1 MIYTKQTIARPSKV
15 PTAPPE
21 NVRAEPEDSSSV
33 RVMWS
38 PPPVDKQNGHI
49 SHYKL
54 YYVEATRPDKEAIEM
69 MLKSPLQD
77 GTEFKLEELKKW
89 TQYRIWLLAGTVVGD
104 GPPSESITVR
114 TQEDGTYL
122 LLHLLLLLFF
132 HFRPSPF
139 APCSASNIIM
149 SCRQINNR
157 KRMDLFNDFYII
169 FPSCLSLFIYN
180 LSSPSFLDLISTR
193 ALELRT
199 FY

>member
-1 MIYTKQTIARPSKV
+1 MIYTKQTIAHPSKV

-122 LLHLLLLLFF
+122 LLHLLLLFF

-139 APCSASNIIM
+139 APAL
-149 SCRQINNR
+149 RQT
-157 KRMDLFNDFYII
+157 LWI
-169 FPSCLSLFIYN
+169 FLTTFISSFRLAYHYLFIISH
-180 LSSPSFLDLISTR
+180 LRLFLVSSPPVHLN
-193 ALELRT
+193 LEPAIKLTNYLRL
-199 FY
+199 

>member
-1 MIYTKQTIARPSKV
+1 M
-15 PTAPPE
+15 PTAPPQ
-21 NVRAEPEDSSSV
+21 NVRAEPEDSSSI

-54 YYVEATRPDKEAIEM
+54 YYVEASRSDKEAIEM

-114 TQEDGTYL
+114 TQEDGTY
-122 LLHLLLLLFF
+122 FSF
-132 HFRPSPF
+132 
-139 APCSASNIIM
+139 
-149 SCRQINNR
+149 
-157 KRMDLFNDFYII
+157 
-169 FPSCLSLFIYN
+169 
-180 LSSPSFLDLISTR
+180 SSRSGP
-193 ALELRT
+193 
-199 FY
+199 

>member
-1 MIYTKQTIARPSKV
+1 MSVIGTTNNLKLPKRKKMKKKTELKKTNATV
-15 PTAPPE
+15 PTAPPQ

-33 RVMWS
+33 RVVWS

-69 MLKSPLQD
+69 MLKSPLQG

-114 TQEDGTYL
+114 TQEDGTY
-122 LLHLLLLLFF
+122 F
-132 HFRPSPF
+132 HF
-139 APCSASNIIM
+139 
-149 SCRQINNR
+149 QTKEKKKR
-157 KRMDLFNDFYII
+157 KKERT
-169 FPSCLSLFIYN
+169 
-180 LSSPSFLDLISTR
+180 SPSMICLTKAEFTSRLFLFPPFFPYL
-193 ALELRT
+193 
-199 FY
+199 Y

>member
-1 MIYTKQTIARPSKV
+1 MFRSVCLIWKRGKNKHAHTHTHAQFQNGRAV
-15 PTAPPE
+15 PTAPPQ
-21 NVRAEPEDSSSV
+21 NVRAEAEDSSSI

-54 YYVEATRPDKEAIEM
+54 YYVEASRSDKEAIEM

-122 LLHLLLLLFF
+122 YLSF
-132 HFRPSPF
+132 PPIS
-139 APCSASNIIM
+139 SNCNTPN
-149 SCRQINNR
+149 SKPRQ
-157 KRMDLFNDFYII
+157 
-169 FPSCLSLFIYN
+169 
-180 LSSPSFLDLISTR
+180 
-193 ALELRT
+193 
-199 FY
+199 

>member
-1 MIYTKQTIARPSKV
+1 MSVIGTTNNLKLPKRKKMKKKTELKKTNATV
-15 PTAPPE
+15 PTAPPQ

-33 RVMWS
+33 RVVWS

-69 MLKSPLQD
+69 MLKSPLQG

-114 TQEDGTYL
+114 TQEDVTY
-122 LLHLLLLLFF
+122 F
-132 HFRPSPF
+132 HF
-139 APCSASNIIM
+139 
-149 SCRQINNR
+149 QTKEKKKER
-157 KRMDLFNDFYII
+157 KKGESLDDLLNKG
-169 FPSCLSLFIYN
+169 
-180 LSSPSFLDLISTR
+180 
-193 ALELRT
+193 
-199 FY
+199 

>member
-1 MIYTKQTIARPSKV
+1 M

-54 YYVEATRPDKEAIEM
+54 YYVEASRPDKEAIEM

-122 LLHLLLLLFF
+122 FLDSG
-132 HFRPSPF
+132 P
-139 APCSASNIIM
+139 APT
-149 SCRQINNR
+149 
-157 KRMDLFNDFYII
+157 
-169 FPSCLSLFIYN
+169 LSL
-180 LSSPSFLDLISTR
+180 SPPTYCNGVYLPLRLAYLYSNMPVCFFFFGSLISRALWTTTR
-193 ALELRT
+193 AT
-199 FY
+199 KTC